1 MALGSIHF
9 RIQWVL
15 RLRISGAIPPIFHM
29 ASCHTQEQFC
39 LYTEHHGG
47 VASIV
52 AFIRNIP
59 GQNTDPAPPILIKIL

>member
-1 MALGSIHF
+1 MALVSIEL

-15 RLRISGAIPPIFHM
+15 RLRICGAISPIFLM
-29 ASCHTQEQFC
+29 ASWHIEEQLY

-47 VASIV
+47 VASTV

-59 GQNTDPAPPILIKIL
+59 GQNTDPTPPILIKIS